1 MTSRVFLL
9 VAGLGILLG
18 GCQVRDDDPYA
29 VRERQLEAR
38 VDRLDQVFN
47 KNQSLQGI
55 SQRIDEEQQQ
65 IQQLRGEVEVLQH
78 DTELDKKQQRD
89 LYQDLDKRL
98 QRLEMGLSGNA
109 SAPGDGAAEAPAPG
123 TAQPAVSTGGAD
135 DAAYQKSFNLLKQGR
150 FNDAIKGFKAFMK
163 QYPKSSLAS
172 NAGFWTGEAYYQMSD
187 FDTALA
193 TFRKVLK
200 DYPQSN
206 KVPDATLKVGLCQYE
221 LQQWQSARQTLTSVV
236 QNFPNTSAA
245 SQASQRLQ
253 RMQDEGH

>member
-1 MTSRVFLL
+1 MISRHLL
-9 VAGLGILLG
+9 FIAGLGTLLA

-38 VDRLDQVFN
+38 VDRVDQVF
-47 KNQSLQGI
+47 KNQTLEGL
-55 SQRIDEEQQQ
+55 SQRIDEQQQQ
-65 IQQLRGEVEVLQH
+65 IQQLRGEVEVLEH
-78 DTELDKKQQRD
+78 DSELDKKQQRD

-98 QRLEMGLSGNA
+98 QRLEMGMSGSAAPAAGTVEAPASTTGQAA
-109 SAPGDGAAEAPAPG
+109 SAPA
-123 TAQPAVSTGGAD
+123 GGAD
-135 DAAYQKSFNLLKQGR
+135 EEAYQKSFNLLKQGR
-150 FNDAIKGFKAFMK
+150 FSDAVKGFKTFLK
-163 QYPKSSLAS
+163 KYPQSSLAS
-172 NAGFWTGEAYYQMSD
+172 NAEFWTGEAYYQTSD
-187 FDTALA
+187 FDSALV

-200 DYPQSN
+200 NYPKSN

-245 SQASQRLQ
+245 SQAAQRLQ

>member
-1 MTSRVFLL
+1 MTSRAYLI

-29 VRERQLEAR
+29 VRERELEAR

-55 SQRIDEEQQQ
+55 SQRIDEQQQQ
-65 IQQLRGEVEVLQH
+65 IQQLRGEVEVLEH
-78 DTELDKKQQRD
+78 DSELDKKQQRD

-98 QRLEMGLSGNA
+98 QHIEMGLSGNA
-109 SAPGDGAAEAPAPG
+109 SAPSAGTEAAPAAS
-123 TAQPAVSTGGAD
+123 TAAAAPAGSAEE
-135 DAAYQKSFNLLKQGR
+135 AAYQKSFNLLKQGR
-150 FNDAIKGFKAFMK
+150 FNDSIKGFKSFVK
-163 QYPKSSLAS
+163 LYPKSSLAS
-172 NAGFWTGEAYYQMSD
+172 NAAFWTGEAYYQMSD

-206 KVPDATLKVGLCQYE
+206 KLPDATLKVGLCQYE

-236 QNFPNTSAA
+236 QNYPNTTAA

>member
-1 MTSRVFLL
+1 MMPRGLLL
-9 VAGLGILLG
+9 VAGLGILLS

-38 VDRLDQVFN
+38 VDRVDQVF
-47 KNQSLQGI
+47 KNQTLQGL
-55 SQRIDEEQQQ
+55 SQRIDEQQQQ
-65 IQQLRGEVEVLQH
+65 IQQLRGEVEVLEH

-98 QRLEMGLSGNA
+98 QRLEMGMGGGAGGGDA
-109 SAPGDGAAEAPAPG
+109 SAAPAAATGPAAA
-123 TAQPAVSTGGAD
+123 TAPTGGAD

-150 FNDAIKGFKAFMK
+150 FSDAIKGFKAFLK
-163 QYPKSSLAS
+163 QYPQSSLAS
-172 NAGFWTGEAYYQMSD
+172 NAEFWTGEAYYQTSD

-193 TFRKVLK
+193 TFKKVLK
-200 DYPQSN
+200 DYPKSN
-206 KVPDATLKVGLCQYE
+206 KAPDATLKVGLCQYE

-245 SQASQRLQ
+245 GQATQRLQ

>member
-1 MTSRVFLL
+1 MKSLGLLL
-9 VAGLGILLG
+9 VAGLGTLLV

-38 VDRLDQVFN
+38 VDRLDQVF
-47 KNQSLQGI
+47 KNQTLQGL
-55 SQRIDEEQQQ
+55 SQRIDEQQQQ
-65 IQQLRGEVEVLQH
+65 IQQLRGEVEVLEH
-78 DTELDKKQQRD
+78 DSELDKKQQRD

-98 QRLEMGLSGNA
+98 QRLEMGMGGGTGGGDA
-109 SAPGDGAAEAPAPG
+109 SVAPAAA
-123 TAQPAVSTGGAD
+123 TDLATVPASTGGAD

-150 FNDAIKGFKAFMK
+150 FNDAIKGFKTFLK
-163 QYPKSSLAS
+163 QYPHSTLAS
-172 NAGFWTGEAYYQMSD
+172 NAEFWTAEAYYQTSD

-193 TFRKVLK
+193 TFKKVLK
-200 DYPQSN
+200 DYPKSS

-245 SQASQRLQ
+245 SQATQRLQ

>member
-1 MTSRVFLL
+1 MMLRGLLL
-9 VAGLGILLG
+9 VAGLGILLS

-38 VDRLDQVFN
+38 VDRLDQVF
-47 KNQSLQGI
+47 KNQTLQGL
-55 SQRIDEEQQQ
+55 SQRIDEQQQQ
-65 IQQLRGEVEVLQH
+65 IQQLRGEVEVLEH
-78 DTELDKKQQRD
+78 DSELDKKQQRD

-98 QRLEMGLSGNA
+98 QRLEMGMGG
-109 SAPGDGAAEAPAPG
+109 SATAGTAVAPAAATDL
-123 TAQPAVSTGGAD
+123 TAAPASSGGAD

-150 FNDAIKGFKAFMK
+150 FSDAIKGFKAFLK
-163 QYPKSSLAS
+163 RYPQSSLAS
-172 NAGFWTGEAYYQMSD
+172 NAEFWTGEAYYQTSD

-193 TFRKVLK
+193 TFKKVLK
-200 DYPQSN
+200 DYPKSN

-245 SQASQRLQ
+245 SQAAQRLQ